1 MSVSNSEIKA
11 AQEKV
16 GEAVL
21 SKARSPNEPSSG
33 EEPPSGIQGQ
43 GTRSAPYDQ
52 GNQPEQNATVG
63 TEGTGTEPPS
73 GQQGSGTINEP
84 YDGGNQPE
92 QHDVDSRST

>member
-52 GNQPEQNATVG
+52 VIQVAPC
-63 TEGTGTEPPS
+63 S
-73 GQQGSGTINEP
+73 GVVEC
-84 YDGGNQPE
+84 
-92 QHDVDSRST
+92 